1 MGMAKSIGLLTFFP
15 NANLNKNIFDV
26 ECVVEL

>member
-1 MGMAKSIGLLTFFP
+1 MGMAKSIGFLTSFP
-15 NANLNKNIFDV
+15 NVNLNKNIFVV